1 MAECILSANVILPQG
16 DIIHWSG
23 RYSLVNSVPGGQI
36 SLVNNV
42 RGDIIH
48 SHNGITLTVK
58 FRTPGSFEKIIFII
72 THFTVITCFNVVR
85 GRVNKS

>member
-1 MAECILSANVILPQG
+1 MAECILSTNVILPQG

-48 SHNGITLTVK
+48 GGHYSL
-58 FRTPGSFEKIIFII
+58 SQ
-72 THFTVITCFNVVR
+72 
-85 GRVNKS
+85 RVLLMR